1 MEIRKNNSLGAAA
14 TADLNK
20 NPPDQR
26 LHIYMR
32 SYVGMLRAAMAAWS
46 VHRASSMGAAVAF
59 YASFSLAPMFV
70 IVIAVAGLFFGEDA
84 ARGEIVAQLSGLIGV
99 AGAQA
104 IEGFIEGARNLE
116 QGFWASLIAIV
127 TLLLAATSAF
137 AELKDSLDVI
147 WDVKPEQRSGW
158 MSILRGRFL
167 SFGLILTLSF
177 LLLVSLV
184 ISALLTALQKYWGP
198 WFSGAVWLGESLNS
212 LISFFVVSTLFAIIY
227 KWLPQ
232 PAIAWR
238 DVTVGALVTAALFT
252 LGKYLIGVYLGNS
265 AVASSF
271 GAAGSL
277 IVILLWVYYSSQ
289 IFFFGAEFTRVYA
302 DHRGSRS

>member
-1 MEIRKNNSLGAAA
+1 
-14 TADLNK
+14 
-20 NPPDQR
+20 
-26 LHIYMR
+26 MR